1 MRRRRFLFIEPSKV
15 GSQHITLI
23 EGYLRALL
31 ASEQLSRSF
40 ELSFLAADS
49 TFAALSSAVRGAV
62 RHIRIPVMN
71 PEKRR
76 LVRKTCVE
84 CYVVLRCL
92 LRMRRGDVLFVSC
105 VLPTTLLVLEA
116 CNRVLRRRGLF
127 VELHGEIEGL
137 FDRSMQGVRSF
148 GFWVLQW
155 MRLRRR
161 GSLLSLVVI
170 DDFIKSRL
178 LQEYPGKLSVADIFV
193 VHIPVS
199 QLALAPMPAAEHA
212 PGDGP
217 GAHAPATVCFI
228 GYRGRLKGFD
238 QFMQLSESA
247 PAASFVAIG
256 GGKVE
261 DVRSSHSTPIVGS
274 DAYLS
279 AIASCSVALFP
290 YVAGY
295 DCSLSAAALD
305 ALSAGVCIVASERAC
320 FVSLQQYFGSDMVT
334 VCDGAAA
341 MTALLRDRA
350 WLDSRRAGQARR
362 LERLAASKYGPDS
375 VRTAFEALAATV
387 SC

>member
-199 QLALAPMPAAEHA
+199 PLALAPMPAAEHA

-247 PAASFVAIG
+247 AARWRMCDLPTVRPSSAATPICRQSPAA
-256 GGKVE
+256 
-261 DVRSSHSTPIVGS
+261 RWR
-274 DAYLS
+274 
-279 AIASCSVALFP
+279 CFP
-290 YVAGY
+290 TW
-295 DCSLSAAALD
+295 
-305 ALSAGVCIVASERAC
+305 RA
-320 FVSLQQYFGSDMVT
+320 T
-334 VCDGAAA
+334 
-341 MTALLRDRA
+341 TAHCPRRP
-350 WLDSRRAGQARR
+350 WTHSRRGY
-362 LERLAASKYGPDS
+362 ASSPRS
-375 VRTAFEALAATV
+375 VRA
-387 SC
+387 S